1 MAAVQL
7 VVAHATPTVCMRHYV
22 ACVPNTI
29 SPPLP
34 LPPAPQQAK
43 PAGAAAAIGM
53 QINFGSDERMTAQ
66 QE

>member
-1 MAAVQL
+1 MQL
-7 VVAHATPTVCMRHYV
+7 PLCVCAITWLAFPTPF
-22 ACVPNTI
+22 
-29 SPPLP
+29 PPLP